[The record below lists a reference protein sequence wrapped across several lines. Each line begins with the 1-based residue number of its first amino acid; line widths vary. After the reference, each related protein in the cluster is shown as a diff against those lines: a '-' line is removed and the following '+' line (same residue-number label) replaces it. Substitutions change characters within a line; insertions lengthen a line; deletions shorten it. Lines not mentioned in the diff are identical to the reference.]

1 LGHSASPRF
10 PSPLIERSVRIS
22 RTTLADWLHRKAHD
36 EARVRSRMSGG
47 RRLRLAAE
55 LLPTAPGTS
64 GVCRLSPIT
73 MPSPSSE
80 AHQKSGSF
88 PPPALPGLSSTMT
101 LSDTRRSR
109 RPATTSRPLPSPT
122 VGLPQLPG
130 SPFRHAVPTTPMDQ
144 NRCFCRLLPHPTRAF
159 PGTSAGRRPSLHFR
173 GLLRLH
179 SCYGLPDCSTAQG
192 GFCHEASTRPVARP
206 CRSSATRAYRQLS
219 GWFLPPLVNRAVGAH
234 DVLAERWAWPD
245 LSELAPTGTWIA
257 IFLRVWATSP
267 ATFQL
272 VCGCHTNRE
281 LPAEGGLARVLTDPL
296 QGHGLAGG
304 AGDEPALAGMAKQDF
319 TGHVAPRDQKRFRH
333 P

>member
-1 LGHSASPRF
+1 MLHGSVGEAHSPLPRSGVIRCGRVEDGRGGLGHSASPRF

-22 RTTLADWLHRKAHD
+22 RTTLSDWLHRKAHD

-130 SPFRHAVPTTPMDQ
+130 SPFRHAVPTTPTDQ
-144 NRCFCRLLPHPTRAF
+144 DGCARRLLPR
-159 PGTSAGRRPSLHFR
+159 LH
-173 GLLRLH
+173 GLLRF
-179 SCYGLPDCSTAQG
+179 SG
-192 GFCHEASTRPVARP
+192 GSA
-206 CRSSATRAYRQLS
+206 SATSLS
-219 GWFLPPLVNRAVGAH
+219 RPAQASLVLRPAGLLNRPRRLLSRGFDPAGCPTVPLVSYQSLPTTLWVVPSSTGEPRRWGARRTPGVPAPACGSEH
-234 DVLAERWAWPD
+234 GWQRPPRSPD
-245 LSELAPTGTWIA
+245 AGPCASAA
-257 IFLRVWATSP
+257 HHRSP
-267 ATFQL
+267 
-272 VCGCHTNRE
+272 V
-281 LPAEGGLARVLTDPL
+281 
-296 QGHGLAGG
+296 
-304 AGDEPALAGMAKQDF
+304 
-319 TGHVAPRDQKRFRH
+319 
-333 P
+333 